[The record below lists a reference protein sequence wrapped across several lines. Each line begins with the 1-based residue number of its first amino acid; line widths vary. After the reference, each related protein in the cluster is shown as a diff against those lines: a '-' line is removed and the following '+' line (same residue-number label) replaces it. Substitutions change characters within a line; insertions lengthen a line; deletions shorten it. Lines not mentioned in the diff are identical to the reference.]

1 MEYKHF
7 LKYPHLGPFDTEIW
21 NRFISKNPDFFMS
34 VDYDVKVGQ
43 GRNYSLFPDSVIKS
57 DMEYLSKK
65 RIDVVG
71 FYADKIYII
80 ELKFRATFSAVGQVK
95 GLAELYEKMYSGNK
109 VIVPCIISNEIT
121 PDMPDFCRKQGVSL
135 ILA

>member
-1 MEYKHF
+1 MEYKKY
-7 LKYPHLGPFDTEIW
+7 LKYPHLGPEDTKIW
-21 NRFISKNPDFFMS
+21 NRFITANPDFFMS

-43 GRNYSLFPDSVIKS
+43 GRNYSLFPDSVIKT

-71 FYADKIYII
+71 FAANGIYIV

-95 GLAELYEKMYSGNK
+95 GLAELYQKMSSGNK
-109 VIVPCIISNEIT
+109 VIVPCIITNEAT
-121 PDMPDFCRKQGVSL
+121 PDMADFCRKQGISY